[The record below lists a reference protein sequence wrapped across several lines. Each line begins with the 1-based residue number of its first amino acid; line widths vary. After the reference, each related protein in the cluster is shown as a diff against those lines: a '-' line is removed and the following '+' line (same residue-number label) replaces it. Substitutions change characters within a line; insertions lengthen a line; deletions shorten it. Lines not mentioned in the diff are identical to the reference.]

1 MQLARFNKTKGK
13 KKVVKDNLKFI
24 LSSLEYSIFLG
35 KV

>member
-1 MQLARFNKTKGK
+1 MQPSRFNKTKGK
-13 KKVVKDNLKFI
+13 KVVKDKQKFI